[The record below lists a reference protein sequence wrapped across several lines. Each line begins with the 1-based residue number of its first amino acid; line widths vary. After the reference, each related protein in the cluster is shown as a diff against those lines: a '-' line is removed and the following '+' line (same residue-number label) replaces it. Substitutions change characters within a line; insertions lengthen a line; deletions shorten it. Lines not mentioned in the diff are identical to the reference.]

1 LAILTVTFLIVQ
13 MSTAE
18 LKNAL
23 KLHNVFTDEREFWE
37 EGHFG
42 VFNGTLVQ
50 IGTKVYTNKD
60 RRVAEV
66 VVFNGVLYHRTHDG
80 NNQKFFHRVAKKDF
94 VPLTEATFDQ
104 YFPQDVH
111 VPDPTD
117 MEIQPEAADQE
128 AMEAAEAVEEAF
140 SEPPKK
146 KTRMDKMLETSS
158 GFKSAAKN

>member
-23 KLHNVFTDEREFWE
+23 KRHNAFTDERECWE

-42 VFNGTLVQ
+42 VLNGTLVQ
-50 IGTKVYTNKD
+50 IGTKVYINGD

-66 VVFNGVLYHRTHDG
+66 VVGSNGVLYHRTHDG
-80 NNQKFFHRVAKKDF
+80 NKKKFFHRVAKKDF
-94 VPLTEATFDQ
+94 VPLTEANFNQ

-117 MEIQPEAADQE
+117 MEIQPETANQE
-128 AMEAAEAVEEAF
+128 EMEAAETVEEAF

-146 KTRMDKMLETSS
+146 KKRMTRMDKMLATSS
-158 GFKSAAKN
+158 GYVN

>member
-1 LAILTVTFLIVQ
+1 LGILTVTFLIDQ

-50 IGTKVYTNKD
+50 IGTKVYLNGD

-80 NNQKFFHRVAKKDF
+80 NNKKFFHRVAKKDF

-104 YFPQDVH
+104 YFPQDV
-111 VPDPTD
+111 PTD
-117 MEIQPEAADQE
+117 MEIQPESADQE
-128 AMEAAEAVEEAF
+128 AMEAAEAAEEAF

-146 KTRMDKMLETSS
+146 KTRMDKMLETSF